1 MINDGDTTTLAELD
15 LLSTRYLEDE
25 LSDKITEVDLF
36 LENCSSLYNLILDAL
51 HDLSSKAL
59 SCQHLDEMANS
70 LATAGRLLVAR
81 RPETETT
88 VALRMNTI
96 NSAMEQLR
104 LRRCTSDSDTCSSR
118 SQPSSEIRGWIHSQ
132 EKRLLELE
140 SRLKEGGGLTKLLAD
155 QQILQLE
162 IQSEGQALINR
173 LYQQFRGEQED
184 ISAEVLSKRKLGLD
198 AIRKRWHNLYLNS
211 LCLQCRIEDAINR
224 FEDSS
229 DSELDPDLLGPPT
242 KRIRRSTE
250 WYEKYGNDRSEEEE
264 EVVRSTLKYKKRN
277 STSTSSKMERSSTDV
292 SVYSGKSPVAVR
304 KWDSGVLDIGYS
316 SGENSLL
323 DVITDPDL
331 SNTDVDPM
339 VRKRAAETKTTTT
352 YQAIVTCDEPRHE
365 NFTDVNRD
373 PLTDSMHVNYDALNG
388 NYPEYDE
395 VMALLDDGTTNLTRD
410 HISDSFN
417 TKWREIGAHS
427 EKTRRR
433 RTRDDGD
440 EAKHSCD
447 ASSEDSSDWEC
458 RDDRLM
464 NKSFNDFGGCGSLPG
479 ARIDPKSSSFLL
491 DSSPL
496 DASFCSTRSEL
507 TQGQCRTRKRLRV
520 RRLPRSMSDGEQL
533 IVRSGALTPVIRRS
547 PPSTP
552 LARSTKLLQKLER
565 DLMANLESDTAP
577 EQSDTQVYEW
587 DEYNPPAKDDSMTEP
602 AAASSPAIPVHD
614 ELLEVDEDFSEHFD
628 AWDSLRR
635 LITESRAH
643 LRVVERCISSCEVDE
658 AQLESIQMIARANLR
673 QLDTV
678 LRMSGGR
685 NEDVAGL
692 REQWKLLS
700 EQASSPIP
708 QLLNKVEC
716 FANSL
721 RDLHE
726 ASSNSSLN
734 AMTDIKSKEDVR
746 LALEVMSQIQA
757 KLSRERD
764 ELRTLLSSPLMVS
777 ELAELSSEF
786 SSISTGYDDAVERIN
801 SLVSSLQKL
810 DQVWT
815 DWSEQLKGI
824 RDQMNRIEGNL
835 KADKLDQRVISE
847 EMELCQER
855 MNSLETMCN
864 YLTSSLQSVQGS
876 DSKADLPDFR
886 SEITLYGNA
895 MEQLKSRFQEHY
907 RIPTPPAPTS
917 IPNEPQHFPR
927 QRVVKTTH
935 STPTQTTFVTPRK
948 NQSLGSR
955 LYKAV
960 AASSSAKLVLLLSIL
975 AALAVL
981 IYAGV
986 FGATFGPHLTYV
998 NGPPPV

>member
-1 MINDGDTTTLAELD
+1 MSSVLDVPYDTRTPTELD
-15 LLSTRYLEDE
+15 VLSSKYLEDD

-70 LATAGRLLVAR
+70 VAAAGRLLVAK

-88 VALRMNTI
+88 VALRINTI

-118 SQPSSEIRGWIHSQ
+118 SQPSSELRGWIHSQ

-140 SRLKEGGGLTKLLAD
+140 QRLKEGVGLTKLLSD

-162 IQSEGQALINR
+162 IQSDGQALINR
-173 LYQQFRGEQED
+173 LYQQFREEHD
-184 ISAEVLSKRKLGLD
+184 DRTAEVLAKRRLGFD

-211 LCLQCRIEDAINR
+211 LCLQCRIEEAINR
-224 FEDSS
+224 FQESS
-229 DSELDPDLLGPPT
+229 DSELDPDLIGPPS
-242 KRIRRSTE
+242 KRIRRSATDLRPE
-250 WYEKYGNDRSEEEE
+250 RSEEEE
-264 EVVRSTLKYKKRN
+264 ETRSMPESKKGNNDIVNR
-277 STSTSSKMERSSTDV
+277 MERSGTDM
-292 SVYSGKSPVAVR
+292 SVFSEKSPGVGR

-323 DVITDPDL
+323 DVITDGDT
-331 SNTDVDPM
+331 SITDIESRM
-339 VRKRAAETKTTTT
+339 RKRGETMASATKLHDLV
-352 YQAIVTCDEPRHE
+352 AFEEPSHE
-365 NFTDVNRD
+365 NFTDADRD
-373 PLTDSMHVNYDALNG
+373 PLTDSMHVNCDALNG
-388 NYPEYDE
+388 SYPEYDE
-395 VMALLDDGTTNLTRD
+395 VMALLDDAANLAPA

-417 TKWREIGAHS
+417 TKWREIGGNP
-427 EKTRRR
+427 EKSRRR
-433 RTRDDGD
+433 RTRDDD
-440 EAKHSCD
+440 EEAKHSCD
-447 ASSEDSSDWEC
+447 ASSEDSSDWES

-464 NKSFNDFGGCGSLPG
+464 NRSFNDFGGGGSLPG

-496 DASFCSTRSEL
+496 DASFCSTKSEL
-507 TQGQCRTRKRLRV
+507 THGQCRTRKRLRV

-533 IVRSGALTPVIRRS
+533 IVRSGAFTPQIRRS
-547 PPSTP
+547 PPTTP
-552 LARSTKLLQKLER
+552 LARSTRLLQKLDR
-565 DLMANLESDTAP
+565 DLLANLESDTAP

-587 DEYNPPAKDDSMTEP
+587 DEYNPPAKDDSMNEP
-602 AAASSPAIPVHD
+602 PSPLSPAVRE
-614 ELLEVDEDFSEHFD
+614 ELLEIDEDFSEHFD

-635 LITESRAH
+635 LVAESRAH
-643 LRVVERCISSCEVDE
+643 LRVVEKSINSGEVDA
-658 AQLESIQMIARANLR
+658 AQLENVQMIARANLR

-678 LRMSGGR
+678 LRMSGGQ

-700 EQASSPIP
+700 EQAASPIP
-708 QLLNKVEC
+708 QLLSKVEC

-726 ASSNSSLN
+726 TSSASSLS
-734 AMTDIKSKEDVR
+734 AMTDIKTKEDVR
-746 LALEVMSQIQA
+746 LALEVLSQIQA
-757 KLSRERD
+757 KLSKERD
-764 ELRTLLSSPLMVS
+764 ELRELLSSPLMVS

-786 SSISTGYDDAVERIN
+786 ASISTEYDDAVNRIN
-801 SLVSSLQKL
+801 SLVSSLKKL

-824 RDQMNRIEGNL
+824 RDQMNRIEGSL
-835 KADKLDQRVISE
+835 KADKFDQLTISE

-864 YLTSSLQSVQGS
+864 YLTSSLQSVQGNES
-876 DSKADLPDFR
+876 TAAIPDFK

-895 MEQLKSRFQEHY
+895 MEQLKSKFQEIY
-907 RIPTPPAPTS
+907 RIPTPPAPITM
-917 IPNEPQHFPR
+917 PTEPLQTPR
-927 QRVVKTTH
+927 RRVKTQ
-935 STPTQTTFVTPRK
+935 STPTQTTITSRM
-948 NQSLGSR
+948 NQSFGSK
-955 LYKAV
+955 LYRAV
-960 AASSSAKLVLLLSIL
+960 AESTAIKLGALLSLL
-975 AALAVL
+975 AMMAVL
-981 IYAGV
+981 FYTGILGT
-986 FGATFGPHLTYV
+986 TFGPHLIYV